1 MLELDP
7 PPIVTFLVCST
18 VIRPA
23 LGGGQAQKEC
33 GLRLRDAYPNTQA
46 GGHDKTGGRFDGC
59 LSISAVLMAT

>member
-23 LGGGQAQKEC
+23 LGGQAQKEC
-33 GLRLRDAYPNTQA
+33 GLRLGDAYPNTQA

-59 LSISAVLMAT
+59 LSISAVLMTT